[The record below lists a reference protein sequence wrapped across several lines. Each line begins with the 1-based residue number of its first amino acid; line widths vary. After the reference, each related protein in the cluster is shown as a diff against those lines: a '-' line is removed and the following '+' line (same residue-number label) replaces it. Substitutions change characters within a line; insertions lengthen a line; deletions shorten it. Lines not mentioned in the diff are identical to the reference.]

1 MPVGEGS
8 LGGKRLQKKAWVYLV
23 VVVGLG
29 QAAGSMIYLVE
40 EEDLVEEEQD
50 RLFMVEQVEDAV
62 SMIYLVEEAR

>member
-1 MPVGEGS
+1 M
-8 LGGKRLQKKAWVYLV
+8 
-23 VVVGLG
+23 GLG